1 MSGGPP
7 LFVACETN
15 NYELLLDALKTNAV
29 DTRSSNQ
36 SFTPLMVAA
45 NRAAIVLVKHL
56 LSEGADVNAQSEGGH
71 TALILAIVSYNE
83 MNAIKKVENDLSN
96 PSLAVIKTLLD
107 AGANVNLRTNGGN
120 TALQE
125 AALQGSPEITKL
137 LLEKN
142 ADVNAVNQWKESAL
156 IVGALK
162 SGNPE
167 VAQMLLDAGADTN
180 LLDVD
185 GLSAFTMAEKTE
197 NHAVLNVLRGID
209 RMEISDVAQSV

>member
-15 NYELLLDALKTNAV
+15 NHDLLLEALKTNAV

-36 SFTPLMVAA
+36 SFTPLMVAS

-56 LSEGADVNAQSEGGH
+56 LEQGADVNAQSEGGH
-71 TALILAIVSYNE
+71 TPLILAIVSYNE
-83 MNAIKKVENDLSN
+83 MNAIKKVEKDFSN
-96 PSLAVIKTLLD
+96 PSLSVIKTLLD
-107 AGANVNLRTNGGN
+107 AGANVNIATNGGN

-137 LLEKN
+137 LLEKQ

-167 VAQMLLDAGADTN
+167 VAQMLLDAGADPNMT
-180 LLDVD
+180 DVD
-185 GLSAFTMAEKTE
+185 GLTAIAMAEKSE
-197 NHAVLNVLRGID
+197 NTAVLNVLKGTD
-209 RMEISDVAQSV
+209 RMEIVDVKQSE